1 MRKPCVAGQFY
12 PADGEKLREMVESFL
27 FSCEKVGAKG
37 ILVPH
42 AGYVYSGRIAGFAY
56 SRIEVPEVVAIIGPN
71 HTGYGEPVG
80 VSDEDFMTPLGTVKC
95 YGEGV
100 KKIDSIDNLSH
111 RFEHSIEVQLP
122 FLQVMRK
129 DFCLIAITMMDQ
141 RYDTAT
147 SLGKKLHEAL
157 PEGSLVI
164 ASSDM
169 SHYVPKEIAEKKDSM
184 AIENMKRMDAE
195 GLYNT
200 VVENDITMCGYGCA
214 IVMMTFA
221 SLRGAE
227 RGELLKYGS
236 SGDVEPMREVVG
248 YCAMAFD

>member
-12 PADGEKLREMVESFL
+12 PADGEKLKAMVESFL
-27 FSCEKVGAKG
+27 FPCEKIRAKG

-71 HTGYGEPVG
+71 HTGYGKPVG
-80 VSDEDFMTPLGTVKC
+80 VADEDFMTPLGIVKC
-95 YGEGV
+95 YDV
-100 KKIDSIDNLSH
+100 RKIDSIDNLSH
-111 RFEHSIEVQLP
+111 LFEHSIEVQLP
-122 FLQVMRK
+122 FLQIMRK
-129 DFCLIAITMMDQ
+129 DFYLVAVTMMDQ
-141 RYDTAT
+141 RCETAV
-147 SLGKKLHEAL
+147 SLGKKLHETL

-184 AIENMKRMDAE
+184 AIEKMKKLDTE

-214 IVMMTFA
+214 IAMMTFA

-227 RGELLKYGS
+227 KGELLKYGS

-248 YCAMAFD
+248 YCAMAFY

>member
-12 PADGEKLREMVESFL
+12 PADGGELRAMVGSFL
-27 FSCEKVGAKG
+27 FPCEKIRAKG

-56 SRIEVPEVVAIIGPN
+56 SRIEIPEVVVVIGPN
-71 HTGYGEPVG
+71 HTGYGKPVG
-80 VSDEDFMTPLGTVKC
+80 VSDEDFMTPLGTVRC
-95 YGEGV
+95 YDV

-111 RFEHSIEVQLP
+111 LFEHSIEVQLP

-129 DFCLIAITMMDQ
+129 DFYLVAITMMDQ
-141 RYDTAT
+141 RCETAV

-169 SHYVPKEIAEKKDSM
+169 SHYVPKETAEKNDFK
-184 AIENMKRMDAE
+184 AIEKMKRLDAE

-214 IVMMTFA
+214 IAMMTFA

-227 RGELLKYGS
+227 RGELLKHGS

-248 YCAMAFD
+248 YCAMAFY

>member
-12 PADGEKLREMVESFL
+12 PADGEKLRAMVESFL
-27 FSCEKVGAKG
+27 FSCEKVRAKG
-37 ILVPH
+37 IVVPH

-56 SRIEVPEVVAIIGPN
+56 SRIDVPEVVAIIGPN
-71 HTGYGEPVG
+71 HTGYGKPVG
-80 VSDEDFMTPLGTVKC
+80 VADEDFLTPLGIVRC
-95 YGEGV
+95 YKKGV
-100 KKIDSIDNLSH
+100 DKLGTIDNLSH
-111 RFEHSIEVQLP
+111 LFEHSIEVQLP
-122 FLQVMRK
+122 FLQVVKK
-129 DFCLIAITMMDQ
+129 DFYLVAITMMDQ
-141 RYDTAT
+141 RYETAV

-169 SHYVPKEIAEKKDSM
+169 SHYVPKEVAEKKDSL
-184 AIENMKRMDAE
+184 AIEKMEKLDAE

-214 IVMMTFA
+214 IAMMTFA

-227 RGELLKYGS
+227 KGELLKYGS

-248 YCAMAFD
+248 YCAMAFY